1 MARIKLDLP
10 SVFAFS
16 TEVPIRVT
24 DLNYGGH
31 VGNDTILGIVQEAR
45 VQYFKSMGYG
55 ELSFAGVA
63 VIMADCA
70 VVYKSES
77 FHGDTL
83 RIEVAATDF
92 SKYGF
97 DLYYKLTNKATGKL
111 VAEAKTGIVCFD
123 YQARKVALL
132 PAEALE
138 KLQTSDNQ

>member
-10 SVFAFS
+10 SVFSFS

-31 VGNDTILGIVQEAR
+31 VGNDTILSIVHEAR
-45 VQYFKSMGYG
+45 VQYFNSLGYT
-55 ELSFAGVA
+55 ELSLAGVG
-63 VIMADCA
+63 VIMADSA
-70 VVYKSES
+70 IVYKSES

-83 RIEVAATDF
+83 RIEVAAAEF

-97 DLYYKLTNKATGKL
+97 DLYYKLSNKATGKT

-123 YQARKVALL
+123 YQIRKVAAL
-132 PAEALE
+132 PTEALE
-138 KLQTSDNQ
+138 KLQITDSQ